1 MSDESGDIHG
11 GGDQVVNLSDSL
23 VQGRLDIQKTA
34 ACLIKTYIG
43 TESMEVGDVGTES
56 VATAVGEVDT
66 SGDADAALVIN
77 KTDVGTESMEVGDV
91 GTPVGDVDVGTVIN
105 LQRKGRAA
113 RRERRRDSATR
124 RRRSRER
131 GAKRRRVS
139 CFLQGWSLLPLV

>member
-11 GGDQVVNLSDSL
+11 GGDRVVNLSDSL

-56 VATAVGEVDT
+56 FGTVVGEIDT
-66 SGDADAALVIN
+66 SGDLIIN

-91 GTPVGDVDVGTVIN
+91 GTPVVGDVNVGTVIN

-139 CFLQGWSLLPLV
+139 CFLQGWSLLPLS